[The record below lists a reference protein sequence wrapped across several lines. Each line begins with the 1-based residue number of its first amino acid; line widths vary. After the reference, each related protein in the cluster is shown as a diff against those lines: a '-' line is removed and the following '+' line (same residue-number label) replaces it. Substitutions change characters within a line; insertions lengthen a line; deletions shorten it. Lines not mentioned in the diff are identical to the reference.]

1 MHELAVTES
10 ILEIANRHATNAGA
24 SKITDIYIT
33 LGRLSSI
40 VDDSV
45 QFYWD
50 IISQATLAEGA
61 KLHFTRVPARMHCN
75 DCGQDF
81 DMQDE
86 LAPCPNCNSINLK
99 LISGDEFWLESIEIE
114 KESGET
120 V

>member
-10 ILEIANRHATNAGA
+10 ILEIANRHATTAGA
-24 SKITDIYIT
+24 TKITNIYIT

-50 IISQATLAEGA
+50 IISQDTMSAGA
-61 KLHFTRVPARMHCN
+61 KLHFTRIPARMRCN
-75 DCGQDF
+75 ECSHEF
-81 DMQDE
+81 EMQDE
-86 LAPCPNCNSINLK
+86 LAPCPQCGSINLT
-99 LISGDEFWLESIEIE
+99 LVSGDEFWLDSIEIE
-114 KESGET
+114 KEPGES